1 MLEDFSHVNQAE
13 QIREEFG
20 DEKFMA
26 FYISEVP
33 WYADI
38 MNLIVSGDYPSDL
51 DWEVFELYDD

>member
-13 QIREEFG
+13 RIREEFG

-26 FYISEVP
+26 LDISEVL
-33 WYADI
+33 DI
-38 MNLIVSGDYPSDL
+38 VNLIVSGDYPSDL